1 MNNSLLKNE
10 NFYRHWRKG
19 KKTIEEG
26 GGGGGGTIACQ
37 RYDTLLQTKL
47 HEVHICLSRNTSTD
61 HHVISSLIEYG

>member
-1 MNNSLLKNE
+1 MNNSHLKNE

-47 HEVHICLSRNTSTD
+47 HEVHICLSHNTSTY
-61 HHVISSLIEYG
+61 HAASNQIIT

>member
-26 GGGGGGTIACQ
+26 GGGGGGTIAWQ
-37 RYDTLLQTKL
+37 RYDTLLQTKP
-47 HEVHICLSRNTSTD
+47 HEVHICLSHNTSTY
-61 HHVISSLIEYG
+61 HAASNLIIT

>member
-1 MNNSLLKNE
+1 MNNSLLRNE

-26 GGGGGGTIACQ
+26 GGGTIAWQ

-47 HEVHICLSRNTSTD
+47 HEVHICLSRNTSTY
-61 HHVISSLIEYG
+61 HAASNLIIT

>member
-26 GGGGGGTIACQ
+26 GGGGGGTIAWQ
-37 RYDTLLQTKL
+37 RYDTLLQTNCMKFTF
-47 HEVHICLSRNTSTD
+47 VCLVTRL
-61 HHVISSLIEYG
+61 LIMQQAT